1 MKVLSVAAMRRW
13 EEELI
18 SGGTAAEELM
28 FNAGR
33 NIAGVIRDRL
43 LSCWQK
49 RKLRQI
55 VVVCGGG
62 NNGGDGVVI
71 AMELAKEFPVQ
82 CILTTPPADMA
93 PVARHFAKQFASAI
107 CREYPD
113 GDEFPPNTLIVDAIT
128 GIGMH
133 GPLRGKALAWAEA
146 VNASGC
152 VTVAVDVPAGVDSE
166 GVNNFTVRAD
176 LTVAAGA
183 FKPCHFSSSAVG
195 ELEVVAITDKCQE
208 PPEDCNSE
216 FEAVTACDAAS
227 CFSARKING
236 HKNLSGRVAVVA
248 GSRKFGGAALLA
260 AAGAQAGGAGMIRL
274 ITPAEALIGRWVPP
288 EIILA
293 AVDGDHLGIR
303 DANEIFAAAAV
314 SDVLL
319 FGPGVGTACES
330 AELAE
335 KVYRECPVPVVA
347 DADALN
353 LLAGNPHWTCERQSP
368 LILTPHPGEALRLA
382 PETGEL
388 SRKEQALFIAR
399 KYNAVVILKGYQSV
413 IASPDGRLAVNTSGG
428 PVLSVAGSG
437 DVLAGFLAA
446 LLCGNDPYT
455 AAKCAAWYHG
465 RITACADLGRGTT
478 AGDLPELLKKVC
490 AENSWRY

>member
-1 MKVLSVAAMRRW
+1 MKVLSTAAMRRW
-13 EEELI
+13 EELLI
-18 SGGTAAEELM
+18 AGGVPAEKLM
-28 FNAGR
+28 FTAGR
-33 NIAGVIRDRL
+33 NIAGVIRRRL
-43 LSCWQK
+43 QTCW
-49 RKLRQI
+49 RHRTLRQI
-55 VVVCGGG
+55 VAVCGGG
-62 NNGGDGVVI
+62 NNGGDGIV
-71 AMELAKEFPVQ
+71 AAAELGKDFPVK
-82 CILTTPPADMA
+82 CILTVPPCDMTPTAQ
-93 PVARHFAKQFASAI
+93 HFAAKYPEAI
-107 CREYPD
+107 IREYPA
-113 GDEFPPNTLIVDAIT
+113 GDEFPPDTLIIDALT
-128 GIGMH
+128 GIGIK
-133 GPLRGKALAWAEA
+133 GDLRGKVLAWAEA
-146 VNASGC
+146 INASGC
-152 VTVAVDVPAGVDSE
+152 TVAAVDVPTGASPDGGVC
-166 GVNNFTVRAD
+166 VRAD

-183 FKPCHFSSSAVG
+183 FKPVHFASDANG
-195 ELEVVAITDKCQE
+195 ELEVVPITEKDFL
-208 PPEDCNSE
+208 PPEDCAGE
-216 FEAVTACDAAS
+216 FEAVTAYEAAAF
-227 CFSARKING
+227 FSHRPVNG

-303 DANEIFAAAAV
+303 DANEIFAAAGV

-428 PVLSVAGSG
+428 SVLSVAGSG